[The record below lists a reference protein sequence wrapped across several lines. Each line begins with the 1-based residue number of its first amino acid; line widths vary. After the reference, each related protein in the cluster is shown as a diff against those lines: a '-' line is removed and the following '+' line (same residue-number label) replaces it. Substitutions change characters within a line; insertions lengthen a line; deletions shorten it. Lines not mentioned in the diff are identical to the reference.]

1 MWWKYTLIPQD
12 LSKCVQSRLCRKENY
27 DWTNVVAIKVD
38 WQARI
43 CLNMSRV
50 VCGAHQLWANT
61 TLLRS
66 IGRGDRWP
74 HWGKSIEN
82 LNLEANQVVPGSH
95 QIQLQGSNC
104 EHSRYKRRR
113 KTQIWEVR
121 SLDCKLWTIKICRT
135 NCVKIYKM
143 KHNSTLMK
151 PTILMGWLVVWNM
164 HCFLFQRLTNSKF
177 LEGGSTK
184 IVAELLDFRR
194 EKNAT

>member
-1 MWWKYTLIPQD
+1 MPKDGPLQTFTLRPCFWP
-12 LSKCVQSRLCRKENY
+12 LLLPERLKCGENIRWYPRICLNMSRVVCVEKRITIEP
-27 DWTNVVAIKVD
+27 NVVAIKVD

-43 CLNMSRV
+43 CRNMSKV
-50 VCGAHQLWANT
+50 VCGAQLWANT

-135 NCVKIYKM
+135 N
-143 KHNSTLMK
+143 L
-151 PTILMGWLVVWNM
+151 
-164 HCFLFQRLTNSKF
+164 
-177 LEGGSTK
+177 
-184 IVAELLDFRR
+184 
-194 EKNAT
+194 